1 MYNPGIEYRGD
12 QSLFAG
18 ATAGIGNLQKYAL
31 GKLDEYQQ
39 HQIQGKAADTTFEW
53 MKPLLQQYPE
63 VAIQHADQ
71 LAKFH
76 SHSSTQRQADIGGL
90 TIAFADA
97 RAKRIEAQKQGFNST
112 AAEAFSPDGN
122 IDFSKIG
129 AAVKQFPG
137 GFDPKQLIDY
147 FDKAQAGKAKAAEL
161 QQKQAS
167 ETALSKFGQAVTDTT
182 SPMGLS
188 YDQSAPSAMSM
199 QDRILRAISG
209 NPGAL
214 NAPGFAD
221 AAKALTAAGKT
232 AADKKPEET
241 VTSEG
246 RKVLYSPDTG
256 QFQILK
262 DPNAEMSSYQRS
274 QIELSAMRQL
284 VGLGNPLQTADMT
297 PDQKDQARSRLEGI
311 MGNKT
316 AAGGGPTKSK
326 PPLTTQA
333 AKDFLNQA
341 GGDKTKARKMAK
353 DAGYDF

>member
-18 ATAGIGNLQKYAL
+18 ATAGISNLQKYAL

-97 RAKRIEAQKQGFNST
+97 RAKRIEAQKQGFNT
-112 AAEAFSPDGN
+112 AAADAFSPDGS

-147 FDKAQAGKAKAAEL
+147 FDKAQAGKAKAADL

-167 ETALSKFGQAVTDTT
+167 ETALSKFGQDVTQPP
-182 SPMGLS
+182 SPMGYS
-188 YDQSAPSAMSM
+188 FDQPARDAMPM
-199 QDRILRAISG
+199 QNRILQAISA
-209 NPGAL
+209 NPSAL
-214 NAPGFAD
+214 NAPGFPD

-232 AADKKPEET
+232 AADKKP
-241 VTSEG
+241 TSVSLGG
-246 RKVLYSPDTG
+246 RQVVYSPDTG
-256 QFQILK
+256 QFQILG

-274 QIELSAMRQL
+274 QIELSAMRQM
-284 VGLGNPLQTADMT
+284 VGLGDALHTADMT

-311 MGNKT
+311 MGNKP
-316 AAGGGPTKSK
+316 AAGGGPAKSK

-333 AKDFLNQA
+333 AKDFLQQA